1 MGPMFYLVQ
10 SHGALR
16 PISAVILADWPHE
29 FALAPFPR
37 KGGCALGRRL
47 CLPRLSPSAEACGA
61 REKSLARN
69 SRHLTVLALLLCCAV
84 SDQVVDLLRRQ
95 LRQIGTSNR

>member
-1 MGPMFYLVQ
+1 MGPVFYLVQ
-10 SHGALR
+10 WNGGLP
-16 PISAVILADWPHE
+16 PISAVMLGNWPHE
-29 FALAPFPR
+29 FALAPSPG
-37 KGGCALGRRL
+37 KGDCALDRRL
-47 CLPRLSPSAEACGA
+47 CLQRLPPSAEACGA

-69 SRHLTVLALLLCCAV
+69 SRHLTVRALLLCAV

>member
-16 PISAVILADWPHE
+16 PISAVMLADWPHE
-29 FALAPFPR
+29 FALAPCPG
-37 KGGCALGRRL
+37 KGDCALDRRL
-47 CLPRLSPSAEACGA
+47 CLQRLSPSAEACGA
-61 REKSLARN
+61 RKKSLARN
-69 SRHLTVLALLLCCAV
+69 SRHLTVRALLLCAV

>member
-1 MGPMFYLVQ
+1 MGPTFYLVQ
-10 SHGALR
+10 CDGALR
-16 PISAVILADWPHE
+16 PISAVLLADWPHE
-29 FALAPFPR
+29 FALAPFPG
-37 KGGCALGRRL
+37 KGGLR
-47 CLPRLSPSAEACGA
+47 PRPSALPAAASPVHEACGA

-69 SRHLTVLALLLCCAV
+69 SRHLTVLALLLCAV

>member
-10 SHGALR
+10 SHGGLP
-16 PISAVILADWPHE
+16 PISAVVLADWPHE
-29 FALAPFPR
+29 FALAPFPG
-37 KGGCALGRRL
+37 KGGCALDRRL
-47 CLPRLSPSAEACGA
+47 CLQRLSPSAEAYGA
-61 REKSLARN
+61 RKKSLARN
-69 SRHLTVLALLLCCAV
+69 SHHLTVRALLLCAV